1 MKLHKLKIQNFRKLN
16 NVEILLADATFLIG
30 ANNSGKSSTLDAIEL
45 LLSGAK
51 LTNDCRSKYIDK
63 ETQQE
68 VTDTQ
73 HDVIIEG
80 EFREVPL
87 DIIEVHGFNRQ
98 RLKTYR
104 DENGNEK
111 YSFNYRIR
119 FGTDNKSYKE
129 MQLHT
134 QTLKPEY
141 ADCKTFQELIEHG
154 ANADLFEG
162 LDLNRRY
169 TPANIQKEIDNFTD
183 LFDVQDNDEWVD
195 NPGGIPGNV
204 INQLP
209 RFVKIKAASSDD
221 EMGEKSGALY
231 DILDMLFTD
240 VRTQSENYNQAVRY
254 LKLLQRE
261 MDPTDQN
268 SEFGKMMRD
277 LNATINGV
285 FPKSQIQ
292 VSADLTSADSL
303 KAKYTISLSSN
314 IATPVSCQGT
324 GMIRSAVF
332 GLLRYKKLWE
342 ERKERKSRGII
353 IGFEEPELFLHPN
366 AAENMRNVIYSLSGD
381 SCQIIA
387 TTHSPYMIDISQ
399 CKTQILNS
407 YSLVENDYSKIIA
420 FNHSDAFRR
429 IEEEDRSRVKMI
441 QKIDDHV
448 ARVFFARKALIVEGD
463 TEDIVFKKTISLM
476 PEDIKKQIQSEYQIV
491 KANGKATIISF
502 VKYLKAMNVDIF
514 VVHDEDANTA
524 GAVVMNQPI
533 LDALDND
540 SSKRLMMHNCVED
553 ELGYDAPTSDK
564 PYKAYQYVNSWNSW
578 EEVPE
583 NWRNIMRNIFSQYFS
598 K

>member
-16 NVEILLADATFLIG
+16 NVEILFADATFLIG

-45 LLSGAK
+45 LLNGAK
-51 LTNDCRSKYIDK
+51 LSNECRSKHIDK

-68 VTDTQ
+68 VIDNQ
-73 HDVIIEG
+73 QDVIIEG

-87 DIIEVHGFNRQ
+87 DIVEVHGFNRQ
-98 RLKTYR
+98 RLKTYT

-111 YSFNYRIR
+111 YAFNYRIR
-119 FGTDNKSYKE
+119 CGTDNKSHNE
-129 MQLHT
+129 MQLHK
-134 QTLKPEY
+134 QVIKPEY
-141 ADCKTFQELIEHG
+141 TECKSFQELIDRG
-154 ANADLFEG
+154 ANPDLFQDR
-162 LDLNRRY
+162 DLTQRY
-169 TPANIQKEIDNFTD
+169 TSANLLKEIVDFTS
-183 LFDVQDNDEWVD
+183 LFDVQDEDEWIE
-195 NPGGIPGNV
+195 NPGGILGNV
-204 INQLP
+204 ISQLP

-240 VRTQSENYNQAVRY
+240 VRNQSENYRQAVQY
-254 LKLLQRE
+254 LELLQRE

-277 LNATINGV
+277 LNTTIDGV
-285 FPKSQIQ
+285 FPKSQIH

-303 KAKYTISLSSN
+303 KAKYSISLCSN
-314 IATPVSCQGT
+314 IATPVNRQGT
-324 GMIRSAVF
+324 GMVRSAVF

-342 ERKERKSRGII
+342 EQKERKSRGII

-399 CKTQILNS
+399 GKTQILNS
-407 YSLVENDYSKIIA
+407 FSLVENDYSKITA

-441 QKIDDHV
+441 QKVDDHV

-476 PEDIKKQIQSEYQIV
+476 PDDIKKQIQADYQIV

-514 VVHDEDANTA
+514 VVHDEDANTQ
-524 GAVVMNQPI
+524 GAVIMNQPI

-540 SSKRLMMHNCVED
+540 SSKRLMMHNCVEN
-553 ELGYDAPTSDK
+553 ELGYPAPTSDK
-564 PYKAYQYVNSWNSW
+564 PFKAYQYVNSWNSW
-578 EEVPE
+578 DEIPE
-583 NWRNIMRNIFSQYFS
+583 NWRNKIQYIFAQYYNN
-598 K
+598 